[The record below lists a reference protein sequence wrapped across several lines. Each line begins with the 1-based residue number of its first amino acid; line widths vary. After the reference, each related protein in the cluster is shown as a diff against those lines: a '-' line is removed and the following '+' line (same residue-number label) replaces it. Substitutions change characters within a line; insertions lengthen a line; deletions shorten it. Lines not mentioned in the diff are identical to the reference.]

1 MVLQPSSLSL
11 PSGECFRQTAEKRNK
26 AAPEFLK
33 LYCDPDVVISKGQ
46 GNYETLSD
54 AAGRTLYFLLKVKC
68 QAVARDI
75 GVSIGANVL
84 V

>member
-1 MVLQPSSLSL
+1 M
-11 PSGECFRQTAEKRNK
+11 
-26 AAPEFLK
+26 K